1 MSAPRESQPARRAGV
16 ALSSAESIAGT
27 RIKRIALFDL
37 DGTLTRRDTLLP
49 YVLGFAVRRPVRL
62 LRILARMPKAVLHY
76 VFGGRDRGEL
86 KESLI
91 IAGLAGATR
100 RQIADWNEK
109 FVRRLLR
116 EGMHEQAMRQVALHR
131 QRCEYLVIMSASPDL
146 YVPAI
151 ARALGCNETICTAV
165 RWDGMIL
172 NGELLT
178 PNRRGEEKLQC
189 VLALRK
195 RHPDTPI
202 TAYGNSASDLA
213 HLGACEHPH
222 LVNANADAVREAA
235 RIGVHIGW
243 PLESESSRVSV
254 PK

>member
-1 MSAPRESQPARRAGV
+1 MPGA
-16 ALSSAESIAGT
+16 

-37 DGTLTRRDTLLP
+37 DGTLTRRDTLLS
-49 YVLGFAVRRPVRL
+49 YVLGFALPRPVRL
-62 LRILARMPKAVLHY
+62 LRLLVQMPRALLHY
-76 VFGGRDRGEL
+76 LFGGRDRGQL
-86 KESLI
+86 KQSLI
-91 IAGLAGATR
+91 ISGLAGGTR
-100 RQIADWNEK
+100 RQIADWNER
-109 FVRRLLR
+109 FVRQLLQK
-116 EGMHEQAMRQVALHR
+116 GMHAQAMRQLTLHR
-131 QRCEYLVIMSASPDL
+131 KRCDYLVIMSASPDL

-222 LVNANADAVREAA
+222 LVNADVDAVREAA

-243 PLESESSRVSV
+243 PLESESSRASAAN
-254 PK
+254 